1 MINKEFIEKIED
13 MTGPKVIE
21 TDHGAFSDKQLHRI
35 EDRLIDTTKLS
46 SLSGLVTMM
55 KQEMDNYDKPLFVRV
70 VSPEQVDVLGT
81 VRYDMQR
88 ERPYVAYAKFNSFD
102 FDSYMSIENMIIC
115 TDRGQRLS
123 CTVTRQH
130 YRSTISSDER

>member
-55 KQEMDNYDKPLFVRV
+55 KWTIMISHYSSEWYHRSRLMYWVRSDMICNV
-70 VSPEQVDVLGT
+70 KDHMLHMQNSIALTST
-81 VRYDMQR
+81 V
-88 ERPYVAYAKFNSFD
+88 
-102 FDSYMSIENMIIC
+102 I
-115 TDRGQRLS
+115 
-123 CTVTRQH
+123 
-130 YRSTISSDER
+130 

>member
-55 KQEMDNYDKPLFVRV
+55 KQEMDNY
-70 VSPEQVDVLGT
+70 E
-81 VRYDMQR
+81 
-88 ERPYVAYAKFNSFD
+88 A
-102 FDSYMSIENMIIC
+102 II
-115 TDRGQRLS
+115 
-123 CTVTRQH
+123 RQ
-130 YRSTISSDER
+130 SGITGAG